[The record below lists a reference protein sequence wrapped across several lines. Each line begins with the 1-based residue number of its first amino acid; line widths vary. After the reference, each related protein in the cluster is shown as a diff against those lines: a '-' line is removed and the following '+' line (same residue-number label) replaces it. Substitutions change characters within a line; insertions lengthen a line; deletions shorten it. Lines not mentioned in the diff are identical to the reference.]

1 MKPEKK
7 KNEKQTNITFLH
19 LLFFY
24 IRAFIILKNMN
35 QTAALYNKHKE
46 LLDAAIAALQ
56 KRNYFSPYPESPKA
70 YPEDA
75 DAKAKNWISAIMNN
89 NYEGLDQTGS
99 NGWLGEEIS
108 PFLQVG
114 IGVKYPA
121 FSETDIIANASLG
134 QKNWGNTSPET
145 RAGLLIEAL
154 EQVKHRFFDIAY
166 ATMHTTGQAY
176 MMSFQA
182 SGPHASDRALEAIA
196 MGYKELTSVPNQVE
210 WVKNLG
216 KFDLKMNKT
225 WKPQPKG
232 ISLVIGCSTFPVWN
246 TVPGLFASLI
256 TGNACIVKP
265 HPKAILPIAIVVE
278 ELQKVLAANGYPKTV
293 VQLAPD
299 TQDAPITKVLAE
311 NPAVKMVDFTGSSA
325 FGNYIE
331 SLPKTTFTEKAGVNS
346 MILDSVADLK
356 AVLGNIAF
364 SASLYS
370 GQMCTAP
377 QNIFIGKDGV
387 QTADGI
393 VSYKE
398 VVSHLAAA
406 ISGLIDNPKAG
417 PGTLG
422 AIQAEQTYQRVQEAK
437 NLGGKV
443 ILDSKSIQNE
453 EFKDAR
459 IASPVVIELD
469 KTQGHIF
476 NHECFGPVVFVI
488 KTDGLEDSVALAKAL
503 AAEKGALTCGAYASR
518 QEKQDYIANE
528 MNEVFV
534 PVSFNFTGAGF
545 INSHAAFSDFHLTGG
560 NPAGNAS
567 FANSEFVSKRFVW
580 VGNRYM

>member
-1 MKPEKK
+1 MNTAMNLFEKH
-7 KNEKQTNITFLH
+7 QS
-19 LLFFY
+19 LLNDA
-24 IRAFIILKNMN
+24 IEALSKRA
-35 QTAALYNKHKE
+35 Y
-46 LLDAAIAALQ
+46 
-56 KRNYFSPYPESPKA
+56 YSPYPESPKA
-70 YPEDA
+70 YAEDG
-75 DAKAKNWISAIMNN
+75 DAKAKDWISATMNN

-99 NGWLGEEIS
+99 SEFIGEEIS
-108 PFLQVG
+108 PFLQMG
-114 IGVKYPA
+114 IGVRYPFFTEQTLIEKA
-121 FSETDIIANASLG
+121 ETAQQA
-134 QKNWGNTSPET
+134 WGNTSPET

-182 SGPHASDRALEAIA
+182 SGPHANDRALEAVA
-196 MGYKELTSVPNQVE
+196 MGYKELKSVPESAE

-225 WKPQPKG
+225 WKVVPKG

-256 TGNACIVKP
+256 TGNVTIVKP
-265 HPKAILPIAIVVE
+265 HPKAILAIAIVVE
-278 ELQKVLAANGYPKTV
+278 ELQKVLAANGFSKAV

-299 TQDAPITKVLAE
+299 TQNAPITKKLAE
-311 NPAVKMVDFTGSSA
+311 HKEVKMVDFTGGSE

-331 SLPKTTFTEKAGVNS
+331 QLPKTTFTEKAGVNS
-346 MILDSVADLK
+346 IILDSVNDLK
-356 AVLGNIAF
+356 SVLGNIAF

-377 QNIFIGKDGV
+377 QNIFISKDGV
-387 QTADGI
+387 KTAEGT
-393 VSYKE
+393 VSFDE
-398 VVSHLAAA
+398 VVAGLGAA
-406 ISGLIDNPKAG
+406 ITGLVDNPKAG

-422 AIQAEQTYQRVQEAK
+422 AIQADITYNRVNEAI

-443 ILDSKSIQNE
+443 ILPSKSILNE

-459 IASPVVIELD
+459 IATPVVIELD
-469 KTQGHIF
+469 KSQGNIY
-476 NHECFGPVVFVI
+476 NKECFGPIVFVI
-488 KTDGLEDSVALAKAL
+488 KTDSVEDSISLARAL
-503 AAEKGALTCGAYASR
+503 AADKGALTCGAYTTSEETKLTISNA
-518 QEKQDYIANE
+518 
-528 MNEVFV
+528 MNSVFV

-545 INSHAAFSDFHLTGG
+545 INSHAAFSDFHLSGG

>member
-1 MKPEKK
+1 MNTAMNLFEKH
-7 KNEKQTNITFLH
+7 QS
-19 LLFFY
+19 LLNDA
-24 IRAFIILKNMN
+24 IEALSKRA
-35 QTAALYNKHKE
+35 Y
-46 LLDAAIAALQ
+46 
-56 KRNYFSPYPESPKA
+56 YSSYPESPKA
-70 YPEDA
+70 YAEDG
-75 DAKAKNWISAIMNN
+75 DAKAKAWISATMNN
-89 NYEGLDQTGS
+89 NYEGLDQTGAS
-99 NGWLGEEIS
+99 EFIGEEIS
-108 PFLQVG
+108 PFLQMG
-114 IGVKYPA
+114 IGVRYPY
-121 FSETDIIANASLG
+121 FSEQTLIEKAEAA
-134 QKNWGNTSPET
+134 QKTWGNTSSET

-154 EQVKHRFFDIAY
+154 EQVKARFFDIAY

-182 SGPHASDRALEAIA
+182 SGPHANDRALEAVA
-196 MGYKELTSVPNQVE
+196 MGYKELKSIPDSAE

-225 WKPQPKG
+225 WKAVPKG

-256 TGNACIVKP
+256 TGNVTIVKP
-265 HPKAILPIAIVVE
+265 HPKAILAIAIVVE
-278 ELQKVLAANGYPKTV
+278 ELQKVLAANGFSKAV

-299 TQDAPITKVLAE
+299 TQNAPITKKLAE
-311 NPAVKMVDFTGSSA
+311 HKEVKMVDFTGGSE

-331 SLPKTTFTEKAGVNS
+331 QLPKTTFTEKAGVNS
-346 MILDSVADLK
+346 IILDSVNDLK
-356 AVLGNIAF
+356 SVLGNIAF

-377 QNIFIGKDGV
+377 QNIFISKDGV
-387 QTADGI
+387 KTAEGT
-393 VSYKE
+393 VSFDE
-398 VVSHLAAA
+398 VVAGLSAA
-406 ISGLIDNPKAG
+406 ITGLVDNPKAG

-422 AIQAEQTYQRVQEAK
+422 AIQADVTYNRVNEAL

-443 ILDSKSIQNE
+443 ILASKSIINE

-459 IASPVVIELD
+459 IATPVVIELD
-469 KTQGHIF
+469 KSQGNIY
-476 NHECFGPVVFVI
+476 NKECFGPIVFVI
-488 KTDGLEDSVALAKAL
+488 KTDSVEDSISLARAL
-503 AAEKGALTCGAYASR
+503 AADKGALTCGAYTTSEEIKLA
-518 QEKQDYIANE
+518 IAE
-528 MNEVFV
+528 AMNSVFV

-545 INSHAAFSDFHLTGG
+545 INSHAAFSDFHLSGG

>member
-1 MKPEKK
+1 M
-7 KNEKQTNITFLH
+7 NTAGT
-19 LLFFY
+19 LFT
-24 IRAFIILKNMN
+24 R
-35 QTAALYNKHKE
+35 HKE
-46 LLDAAIAALQ
+46 LLDAALHALQ
-56 KRNYFSPYPESPKA
+56 VRNYYSPYPENPKA

-75 DAKAKNWISAIMNN
+75 DAKAKAWISAIMNT
-89 NYEGLDQTGS
+89 NYEALDQTGANS
-99 NGWLGEEIS
+99 FVGEEIS

-114 IGVKYPA
+114 IGVKYPSFTPEVLINNA
-121 FSETDIIANASLG
+121 THAQKAWAKTATD
-134 QKNWGNTSPET
+134 E

-154 EQVKHRFFDIAY
+154 EQIKTRFFDIAY

-182 SGPHASDRALEAIA
+182 SGPHANDRALEAVA
-196 MGYKELTSVPNQVE
+196 MGYKELTSVPSSVE

-225 WKPQPKG
+225 WTAVPKG

-256 TGNACIVKP
+256 TGNATIVKP
-265 HPKAILPIAIVVE
+265 HPKAILAIAIVVE
-278 ELQKVLAANGYPKTV
+278 ELQKVLVQNGYPKTV

-299 TQDAPITKVLAE
+299 TLSHPITKVLAE
-311 NPAVKMVDFTGSSA
+311 NPAVKLVDFTGGSE

-346 MILDSVADLK
+346 IILDSVTDLK
-356 AVLGNIAF
+356 PVLGNIAF

-377 QNIFIGKDGV
+377 QNIFVSKAGV
-387 QTADGI
+387 KTAEGV
-393 VSYKE
+393 VSFDE
-398 VVSHLAAA
+398 VVAGLSAA
-406 ISGLIDNPKAG
+406 ITGLVDNPKAG

-422 AIQAEQTYQRVQEAK
+422 AIQAELTYNRVNDAK
-437 NLGGKV
+437 NLGGTV
-443 ILDSKSIQNE
+443 ALDSKAIVNE

-459 IASPVVIELD
+459 IATPVVIVLD
-469 KTQGHIF
+469 KTQGDIY
-476 NHECFGPVVFVI
+476 NKECFGPIVFVI
-488 KTDGLEDSVALAKAL
+488 QTEDVHESITLAKTL
-503 AAEKGALTCGAYASR
+503 AEDKGALTCGAYTTDSLV
-518 QEKQDYIANE
+518 QSQIADA

-567 FANSEFVSKRFVW
+567 FANSAFLSKRFVW

>member
-1 MKPEKK
+1 
-7 KNEKQTNITFLH
+7 
-19 LLFFY
+19 
-24 IRAFIILKNMN
+24 
-35 QTAALYNKHKE
+35 
-46 LLDAAIAALQ
+46 
-56 KRNYFSPYPESPKA
+56 
-70 YPEDA
+70 
-75 DAKAKNWISAIMNN
+75 MNN

-99 NGWLGEEIS
+99 SEFIGEEIS
-108 PFLQVG
+108 PFLQMG
-114 IGVKYPA
+114 IGVRYPY
-121 FSETDIIANASLG
+121 FSEQTLIEKAETA
-134 QKNWGNTSPET
+134 QQAWGNTSPET

-154 EQVKHRFFDIAY
+154 EQVKQRFFDIAY
-166 ATMHTTGQAY
+166 ATIHTTGQAY

-182 SGPHASDRALEAIA
+182 SGPHANDRALEAVA
-196 MGYKELTSVPNQVE
+196 MGYKELKSVPESAE

-225 WKPQPKG
+225 WKAVPKG

-256 TGNACIVKP
+256 TGNVTIVKP
-265 HPKAILPIAIVVE
+265 HPKAILAIAIVVE
-278 ELQKVLAANGYPKTV
+278 ELQKVLAANGFSKAV

-299 TQDAPITKVLAE
+299 TQNAPITKKLAE
-311 NPAVKMVDFTGSSA
+311 HNAVKMVDFTGGSE

-331 SLPKTTFTEKAGVNS
+331 QLPKTTFTEKAGVNS
-346 MILDSVADLK
+346 IILDSVNDLK
-356 AVLGNIAF
+356 SVLGNIAF

-377 QNIFIGKDGV
+377 QNIFISKDGV
-387 QTADGI
+387 KTAEGT
-393 VSYKE
+393 VSFDE
-398 VVSHLAAA
+398 VVAGLGAA
-406 ISGLIDNPKAG
+406 ITGLVDNPKAG

-422 AIQAEQTYQRVQEAK
+422 AIQADVTYNRVNEAL

-443 ILDSKSIQNE
+443 ILPSKSILNE

-459 IASPVVIELD
+459 IATPVVIELD
-469 KTQGHIF
+469 KSQGNIY
-476 NHECFGPVVFVI
+476 NKECFGPIVFVI
-488 KTDGLEDSVALAKAL
+488 KTDSVEDSISLARVL
-503 AAEKGALTCGAYASR
+503 AADKGALTCGAYTTSEETKLTISNA
-518 QEKQDYIANE
+518 
-528 MNEVFV
+528 MNSVFV

-545 INSHAAFSDFHLTGG
+545 INSHAAFSDFHLSGG

>member
-1 MKPEKK
+1 M
-7 KNEKQTNITFLH
+7 NTAGT
-19 LLFFY
+19 LFT
-24 IRAFIILKNMN
+24 R
-35 QTAALYNKHKE
+35 HKE
-46 LLDAAIAALQ
+46 LLDAALHALQ
-56 KRNYFSPYPESPKA
+56 VRNYYSPYPESPKA

-75 DAKAKNWISAIMNN
+75 DGKAKAWISAIMNT
-89 NYEGLDQTGS
+89 NYEALDQTGANS
-99 NGWLGEEIS
+99 FVGEEIS

-114 IGVKYPA
+114 IGVKYPS
-121 FSETDIIANASLG
+121 FTPEVLINNATLA
-134 QKNWGNTSPET
+134 QKAWTKTKPAE

-154 EQVKHRFFDIAY
+154 DQVKTRFFDIAY

-182 SGPHASDRALEAIA
+182 SGPHANDRALEAVA
-196 MGYKELTSVPNQVE
+196 MGYKELTSVPSSVE

-225 WKPQPKG
+225 WTPVPKG

-256 TGNACIVKP
+256 TGNATIVKP
-265 HPKAILPIAIVVE
+265 HPKAILAIAIVVE
-278 ELQKVLAANGYPKTV
+278 ELQKVLVQNGYPKTV

-299 TQDAPITKVLAE
+299 TLSHPITKILAE
-311 NPAVKMVDFTGSSA
+311 NPAVKLVDFTGGSE

-346 MILDSVADLK
+346 IIFDSVTDLK
-356 AVLGNIAF
+356 PVLGNIAF

-377 QNIFIGKDGV
+377 QNIFVSKAGV
-387 QTADGI
+387 KTAEGV
-393 VSYKE
+393 VSFDE
-398 VVSHLAAA
+398 VVAGLSAA
-406 ISGLIDNPKAG
+406 ITGLVDNPKAG

-422 AIQAEQTYQRVQEAK
+422 AIQAELTYNRVNDAK
-437 NLGGKV
+437 NLGGTV
-443 ILDSKSIQNE
+443 ALDSKAIVNE

-459 IASPVVIELD
+459 IATPVVIVLD
-469 KTQGHIF
+469 KTQGDIY
-476 NHECFGPVVFVI
+476 NKECFGPIVFVI
-488 KTDGLEDSVALAKAL
+488 QTDDVHESITLAKTL
-503 AAEKGALTCGAYASR
+503 AEEKGALTCGAYTTDSLV
-518 QEKQDYIANE
+518 QSQIADA

-567 FANSEFVSKRFVW
+567 FANSEFLSKRFVW